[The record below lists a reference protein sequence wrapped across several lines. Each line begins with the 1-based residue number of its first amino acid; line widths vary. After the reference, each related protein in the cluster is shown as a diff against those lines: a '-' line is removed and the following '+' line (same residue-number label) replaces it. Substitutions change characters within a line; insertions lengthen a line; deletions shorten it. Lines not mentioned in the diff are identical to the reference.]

1 MCDLLTAF
9 GLRPKR
15 GVANKFTLPN
25 STLLGRVD
33 KWVPSPFPSA
43 RTRSAVQLNGPVQ
56 LKLRRAQRRAAPSSL
71 FSTHCHLN
79 DSQHV
84 EAISPVPVLSFHLT
98 SFFYEKRKPSMAAAS
113 VESQHP
119 PPPHHHHIRSLCQ
132 FYSDS
137 PLPPPPTSPI
147 SSFSF
152 KKRPNN
158 SETGF

>member
-15 GVANKFTLPN
+15 GDANKFTLPN

-56 LKLRRAQRRAAPSSL
+56 LKLRLAQRRAAPSSL

-119 PPPHHHHIRSLCQ
+119 PTTTTSVVCVSSTLIPLC
-132 FYSDS
+132 
-137 PLPPPPTSPI
+137 PPPTSPI